1 MATSKKTSADI
12 IAEINELKEQ
22 QKKLV
27 KEQERL
33 AEKESYDETAGRLH
47 DFYQSFIEAGFSEEQ
62 AWFFVR
68 ESYSGL
74 VRGNSATP
82 LAGGGCFIK

>member
-1 MATSKKTSADI
+1 MATSKKTSAEI
-12 IAEINELKEQ
+12 VAEINELKEQ
-22 QKKLV
+22 QKKLA

-33 AEKESYDETAGRLH
+33 AEKESYNETAGKLH

-62 AWFFVR
+62 AWFFVK

-74 VRGNSATP
+74 VSGNSAP
-82 LAGGGCFIK
+82 PFARGGIPR

>member
-1 MATSKKTSADI
+1 MATSEKKTSADI

-22 QKKLV
+22 QKILV

-33 AEKESYDETAGRLH
+33 AEKEQYSENAGRLH

-62 AWFFVR
+62 AWFLVK
-68 ESYSGL
+68 ESYSSL
-74 VRGNSATP
+74 VIRCYS
-82 LAGGGCFIK
+82 

>member
-1 MATSKKTSADI
+1 MATSKKNS
-12 IAEINELKEQ
+12 AEITDEINKLKEQ
-22 QKKLV
+22 QTKLA

-33 AEKESYDETAGRLH
+33 AEKESYDETAGKLH

-62 AWFFVR
+62 AWFFVK

-74 VRGNSATP
+74 VCGKSAPPFARGGIP
-82 LAGGGCFIK
+82 R

>member
-1 MATSKKTSADI
+1 MATSKKTSAEI
-12 IAEINELKEQ
+12 TAEINELKEQ

-62 AWFFVR
+62 AWFFVK
-68 ESYSGL
+68 ESYSNL
-74 VRGNSATP
+74 VGGNSAPTITR
-82 LAGGGCFIK
+82 GGCFKR